1 MFLLSNIA
9 KHLHISCH
17 KFMKG
22 PFVILNW
29 KENFVLLNTIY
40 NVLCFHAGRDCKGSL
55 HQKAKSNCKP
65 LSPSCT
71 YWHHTLVY
79 ILVYVFSQ
87 MASIIFLSGK
97 TGKIAFVY
105 LFIYYYFF
113 SIYKQRSPDLL
124 EDNIVERK
132 FWTSSCDKCSSKL
145 PEHMRLDN
153 LKSIT

>member
-1 MFLLSNIA
+1 MFLLSNTA

-29 KENFVLLNTIY
+29 KENFVLLKTIY

-97 TGKIAFVY
+97 TGNIAFVY
-105 LFIYYYFF
+105 LFIIFF
-113 SIYKQRSPDLL
+113 QFINNAHRICWKTILWNANFEQAVAINVRLNCQNTCDL
-124 EDNIVERK
+124 IIWK
-132 FWTSSCDKCSSKL
+132 A
-145 PEHMRLDN
+145 
-153 LKSIT
+153 